1 MIAKAELI
9 DGYKFKIDNGR
20 GHEVI
25 IDLPESLKGA
35 NQGPTALDLMVM
47 SLAGCISAVFAIVA
61 TNSGIQYVKLEVEIN
76 ADKPKNEK
84 IIISAKAKVNIKSD
98 APKEKLERILKKTMD
113 ICPVSLIFEKA
124 GIKIETELITEG
136 L

>member
-61 TNSGIQYVKLEVEIN
+61 TNSGIQYIKLEVEVN

-124 GIKIETELITEG
+124 GIKIGTELITEG